1 LGWND
6 STTRPDRRAPVRH
19 SSRDVGIEIRACRK
33 GREELMASIVI
44 LKAGEAS
51 THELTKDEIV
61 IGRHPECDV
70 QIDSNMVS
78 RKHARIVRDS
88 GKYFVE
94 DLGSG
99 NGTTVNGHRVMARMP
114 IGNDDRIKLG
124 PILIR
129 FAEQGSGTASSSAE
143 PRFKLRDAIAAPPF
157 QVDLTDDSSESSMIT
172 GAVGGGSE
180 SRFGALD
187 VAPEAKLRGILEI
200 SRTLAGTVDVNVLF
214 PKILDTLFTIFPGAD
229 RGCILLKD
237 PGSGEMVPRAIKHR
251 CPGEDE
257 SVKLSRTIVNKVLAD
272 KAGVLS
278 ADASGDFVAS
288 ESVAN
293 FTIRSMMCVPLLGLD
308 GEPLGII
315 NIDTQK
321 PQMKFSSEDLDLLMA
336 VAGQAALSYENARL
350 VVSYLE
356 KQKQDNEMMIAASVQ
371 RALLPEHLPQ
381 APGYEFYASYD
392 SAQAVG
398 GDYYDCL
405 LLPGDKVCL
414 AFGDVAGK
422 GVPASLVMSR
432 LSSVVQNTMEFVP
445 EVGQAAERIN
455 NHMCSHAVEGRF
467 VTFTLTI
474 IDMKSHEMSLVIAGH
489 MSPMIR
495 RTDGTIEEFPD
506 EIVGLPLGVSEGMS
520 FDVSRRA
527 LQPGEVV
534 VIYTDGVS
542 EAMNAA
548 GDLYGLERLRKMIV
562 ESPPRPADLGAAIL
576 ADVRRHAA
584 GHPQNDDITLM
595 VFGRTSE

>member
-1 LGWND
+1 
-6 STTRPDRRAPVRH
+6 
-19 SSRDVGIEIRACRK
+19 
-33 GREELMASIVI
+33 MASIVI

-78 RKHARIVRDS
+78 RKHARIVRDA

-114 IGNDDRIKLG
+114 ISNDDRIKLG

-129 FAEQGSGTASSSAE
+129 FTEQGDGSAGRSAE
-143 PRFKLRDAIAAPPF
+143 SRIRPQVENAAPLF
-157 QVDLTDDSSESSMIT
+157 RFDLADDSNDSATIT
-172 GAVGGGSE
+172 GAVEGGSG

-187 VAPEAKLRGILEI
+187 VQPEAKLRGILEI
-200 SRTLAGTVDVNVLF
+200 SRTLAGTVDLNVLL
-214 PKILDTLFTIFPGAD
+214 PKILDTLFTVFPGAD
-229 RGCILLKD
+229 RGCILLKE
-237 PGSGEMVPRAIKHR
+237 PNSGEMVPRAIKHR
-251 CPGEDE
+251 RPGEDE

-272 KAGVLS
+272 KTGVLS
-278 ADASGDFVAS
+278 ADASADGRFQAS
-288 ESVAN
+288 ESIAN

-315 NIDTQK
+315 NIDTQNPLK
-321 PQMKFSSEDLDLLMA
+321 QFQKDDLDLLMA

-350 VVSYLE
+350 VVSFLE

-432 LSSVVQNTMEFVP
+432 LSSVVQNTMEFVQD
-445 EVGQAAERIN
+445 VGQASERIN

-467 VTFTLTI
+467 VTFTLAI
-474 IDMKSHEMSLVIAGH
+474 IDMKTHEMSLVIAGH

-506 EIVGLPLGVSEGMS
+506 ETVGLPLGVVEGMS
-520 FDVSRRA
+520 FDVSRRV

-542 EAMNAA
+542 EAMNSA
-548 GDLYGLERLRKMIV
+548 GDLYGLDRLRKMIV
-562 ESPPRPADLGAAIL
+562 DSPPRPAELGAAIL

-595 VFGRTSE
+595 VFGRTAE